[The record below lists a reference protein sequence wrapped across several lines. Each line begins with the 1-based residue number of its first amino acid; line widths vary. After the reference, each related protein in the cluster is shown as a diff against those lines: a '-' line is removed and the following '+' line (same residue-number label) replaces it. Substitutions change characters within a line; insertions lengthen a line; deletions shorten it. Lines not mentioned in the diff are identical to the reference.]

1 MRVRELGAIRRD
13 RSAGLTLTSNATD
26 RVVHGAVAPQSSA
39 FVYGI
44 GPQDI

>member
-1 MRVRELGAIRRD
+1 MLNRD
-13 RSAGLTLTSNATD
+13 LTLTSNATD

-39 FVYGI
+39 FVYGR